1 MEGLLSPVFAND
13 GRHRYLVSGYNWFS
27 MDPARRVAVIE
38 PLIPRPPVDVAP
50 LRNAFSSMVAKQ
62 WDVWLPSAPTGAPLG
77 ATYAQ
82 SVKARFIAEMYA
94 RACYSMLLLSAG
106 GPKLLRLPVRAAA
119 MLPLSRGMAI
129 TLGRALLSRLNRLVP
144 QAVHRQLLLTSALM
158 GVLDVVLDEA
168 ANLTRGRRRRCASP
182 R

>member
-106 GPKLLRLPVRAAA
+106 GPKLLRLLISP
-119 MLPLSRGMAI
+119 STAI
-129 TLGRALLSRLNRLVP
+129 ARPSHCRTGSENECCVLVNN
-144 QAVHRQLLLTSALM
+144 QELM
-158 GVLDVVLDEA
+158 DQI
-168 ANLTRGRRRRCASP
+168 
-182 R
+182 